1 MPQTR
6 IIQEFKA
13 ARQRRLN
20 GETAYPKIDLTSS
33 IAEQFNH
40 GIQLIKK
47 KNNLQHLLMYFEYG
61 QYADHRTQGLGRNR
75 LMIRSIYKIFKN
87 DPQSILH
94 IQNITNDDLRS
105 TTIKEWK
112 KIRQETALDD

>member
-20 GETAYPKIDLTSS
+20 GETAYPRIDLTGNL
-33 IAEQFNH
+33 AAQFNH

-47 KNNLQHLLMYFEYG
+47 KNNLQHLLLYFEYG
-61 QYADHRTQGLGRNR
+61 EHANRTAQEFGRNR
-75 LMIRSIYKIFKN
+75 HMIRSIYKIFKN
-87 DPQSILH
+87 DPQSLLH
-94 IQNITNDDLRS
+94 VRNLTNEDLK
-105 TTIKEWK
+105 T
-112 KIRQETALDD
+112 